1 MHAANGHKFI
11 YAMKSICKFN
21 PKTDYTKSVPNLS
34 INLSSAME
42 NGVVPSSGNVP
53 EHNGLEHSSDIGPR
67 AQDAFEAIDMQRSAM
82 ALGKAQSSA
91 DAEAAAASAAVSQ
104 VQTNND

>member
-1 MHAANGHKFI
+1 
-11 YAMKSICKFN
+11 MKSICKFN
-21 PKTDYTKSVPNLS
+21 PKTDYVKSVPNLS

-53 EHNGLEHSSDIGPR
+53 DHNGLEHSSDIGPR
-67 AQDAFEAIDMQRSAM
+67 AQDPFEAIDMQRSAM

-91 DAEAAAASAAVSQ
+91 DAEAAAAAAD
-104 VQTNND
+104 TNKTE